1 MLHISALK
9 TLQYDSH
16 SNLLDAFEEGGGRE
30 KILAVA
36 LRQPSPYRIIYPPY
50 SNLQTSNFF
59 FF

>member
-16 SNLLDAFEEGGGRE
+16 SNLLDAFEEGGGRK

-36 LRQPSPYRIIYPPY
+36 LLQPSPYRIIYPPY